1 MNVKKITK
9 AMVLTVPL
17 LMLAGCL
24 NTETPEC
31 SDEDVVETVKNIYS
45 EIPEKNKDNPIAG
58 MSAKTLPK
66 SITALESI
74 RAISYDENVKLRT
87 CKSQV
92 TFENGQTADL
102 QFTVQSLEKN
112 DGEFYVELDT
122 GFIEGLMMQN
132 IMKNS
137 AN

>member
-58 MSAKTLPK
+58 MFAKTLPK